1 MEKDIIDPRIL
12 LAESTN
18 YFQDNINDYEVS
30 EYSLDS
36 DVGELCINASGA
48 AYILPSGV
56 KIVIP
61 NEISCDMEKIY
72 CSVAKESNKFQ
83 LNPTDQLLS
92 PIVEMTPKGSKFSK
106 PLRIS
111 IPYHYT
117 ACDKQTR
124 EIVMRVT
131 SAYTNGLLKYEDL
144 NSELIN
150 TVKEDANSFS
160 GEVVSFVTHFCEFG
174 VISRLKEDQA
184 VVESER
190 PTDIV
195 SSVSSSTKLH
205 FPRSSVVNPIDVTIT
220 VLKIDDAVVKNIV
233 MGDHCPV
240 SNVLQVYV
248 SPKNAVFQKPVT
260 VFLELPNSL
269 IDKSYDKKMLRLLK
283 SSHESEDWRDITT
296 KVELKYMAQHVSFQD
311 VSFSKFWLVG
321 KDLKNKDQQEIIRQT
336 IKYQVQFLAMQQKLF
351 PFLVL
356 AQCVRHDLVEKRIKK
371 LREMEYY
378 GNDPCTEEYEFVE
391 GQRFKVKV
399 TGDIKVTSND
409 KNDKKHTE
417 EKILVKRF
425 YSQRDPNKSGFCKF
439 HIEPSNAAS
448 KTNKGYISFYTVAE
462 TVCHAHKSNGKYDN
476 GNICVEKHLSEN
488 CECID
493 RVPII
498 LESAEELYKVAK
510 PVSETDVFEKLRREL
525 ASEIGEDWQE
535 VARRLGMQQPDIYRF
550 KFNNPHNLR
559 DLISEMLCEWFQKK
573 AEDSK
578 WLTELV
584 EALDGAGRKALVER
598 VEDIYKVEKKRLETQ

>member
-1 MEKDIIDPRIL
+1 MEKDIIDPPIL
-12 LAESTN
+12 LAENTK
-18 YFQDNINDYEVS
+18 YFQDNINDYEVA
-30 EYSLDS
+30 EYNLDS
-36 DVGELCINASGA
+36 DVSELCINASGA

-61 NEISCDMEKIY
+61 NKISCDLDKIY
-72 CSVAKESNKFQ
+72 CSILKESNKFQ

-92 PIVEMTPKGSKFSK
+92 PIVEMTPKGSKFAK

-117 ACDKQTR
+117 ACDNQTR

-150 TVKEDANSFS
+150 TVKEDGNSFS
-160 GEVVSFVTHFCEFG
+160 GEVVSFVAHFCEFG

-205 FPRSSVVNPIDVTIT
+205 FPRSSVVNPTNVTIT

-260 VFLELPNSL
+260 VFLDLPNSL

-296 KVELKYMAQHVSFQD
+296 KVELRYTTENVSFEVD
-311 VSFSKFWLVG
+311 SFSKFWLVG

-336 IKYQVQFLAMQQKLF
+336 IKYQVQFLAMQQKRC
-351 PFLVL
+351 PSLVL
-356 AQCVRHDLVEKRIKK
+356 AQCVRSNLVKNRIKE

-399 TGDIKVTSND
+399 TGDIKVKSND
-409 KNDKKHTE
+409 KNE

-425 YSQRDPNKSGFCKF
+425 LSQRDPNKSGFCKF

-448 KTNKGYISFYTVAE
+448 QTSLGYISFYTVAE
-462 TVCHAHKSNGKYDN
+462 TVCHAYESNGKYDN
-476 GNICVEKHLSEN
+476 GNVCVEKRLSEN

-493 RVPII
+493 RIPIK
-498 LESAEELYKVAK
+498 LKSAEELSKVAK
-510 PVSETDVFEKLRREL
+510 PVSETDIFEKIRREL
-525 ASEIGEDWQE
+525 ASELSEDWQE
-535 VARRLGMQQPDIYRF
+535 VARRLGMQQPDLCRF
-550 KFNNPHNLR
+550 KYNNPHNLR
-559 DLISEMLCEWFQKK
+559 DLISEMLWEWFQKK

-584 EALDGAGRKALVER
+584 EALNGARRKDLAER
-598 VEDIYKVEKKRLETQ
+598 VESNYKVEKKRLETQ

>member
-1 MEKDIIDPRIL
+1 MEKDIIDPPIL
-12 LAESTN
+12 LAENTK
-18 YFQDNINDYEVS
+18 YFQDNINDYEVA
-30 EYSLDS
+30 EYDLDS
-36 DVGELCINASGA
+36 DVSELCINASGA

-61 NEISCDMEKIY
+61 NKISCDMDKIY
-72 CSVAKESNKFQ
+72 CSVAEESNKFQ

-92 PIVEMTPKGSKFSK
+92 PIVEMTPKGSKFAK

-160 GEVVSFVTHFCEFG
+160 GEVVSFVAHFCGIG

-205 FPRSSVVNPIDVTIT
+205 FPRSSVVNPTNVTIT

-260 VFLELPNSL
+260 VFLDLPNSL

-283 SSHESEDWRDITT
+283 SSHESDWRDITT
-296 KVELKYMAQHVSFQD
+296 KVELRYTTENVSFEVD
-311 VSFSKFWLVG
+311 SFSKFWLVG

-336 IKYQVQFLAMQQKLF
+336 IKYQVQFLAMQQKRC
-351 PFLVL
+351 PSLVL
-356 AQCVRHDLVEKRIKK
+356 AQCVRSNLVKNRIKE

-399 TGDIKVTSND
+399 TGDIKVKSND
-409 KNDKKHTE
+409 KNE
-417 EKILVKRF
+417 ENILVKRF
-425 YSQRDPNKSGFCKF
+425 LSQRDPNKSGFCKF

-448 KTNKGYISFYTVAE
+448 QTSLGYISFCTVAE
-462 TVCHAHKSNGKYDN
+462 TVCHAHESNGKYDN
-476 GNICVEKHLSEN
+476 GNVCVEKHLSEN

-493 RVPII
+493 RIPII
-498 LESAEELYKVAK
+498 LESAEELSKVAK
-510 PVSETDVFEKLRREL
+510 PISDIFEKIRREL
-525 ASEIGEDWQE
+525 VSELGEDWEE
-535 VARRLGMQQPDIYRF
+535 VAMRLGMQRDLGCF
-550 KFNNPHNLR
+550 KYNNPHNLR

-584 EALDGAGRKALVER
+584 EALNGARRKDLAER